1 VSAQLQ
7 QAQWRLLP
15 MHPAHLPQ
23 VLEIETRAY
32 PFPWTDGILKDCLKA
47 GYSAW
52 VVTNTLGEVLAYSF
66 MSMAVGEAHILNI
79 CVDPNQQRQGLGLF
93 LMQHLTTLAR
103 AANCTIVLLEVRKS
117 NKGAFKLYDSLGF
130 ERLGVR
136 KNYYPS
142 HDGREDAI
150 VLGLELV

>member
-1 VSAQLQ
+1 MSAQLQ
-7 QAQWRLLP
+7 QSQWRLLP
-15 MHPAHLPQ
+15 MHPSHLSQ
-23 VLEIETRAY
+23 VLEIELRAY
-32 PFPWTDGILKDCLKA
+32 PFPWTEGIFKDCLKT

-79 CVDPNQQRQGLGLF
+79 CVDPRQQRQGLGLF
-93 LMQHLTTLAR
+93 LMQHLVTLAR
-103 AANCTIVLLEVRKS
+103 AANCTIILLEVRKS

-130 ERLGVR
+130 QRIGLR
-136 KNYYPS
+136 KNYYPA